1 MKRIAAFV
9 LLLALAASALFS
21 CGKNEPAETTAET
34 TAATTA
40 SDDFALVS
48 TADPAFDYF
57 RADLSAYLSVSR
69 EDYASLTVS
78 LDVTDKEVED
88 YLNDRILPSYRTP
101 NLITDQAVKDGDTVY
116 IRYTGYIDGVAF
128 EGGSNASDDRA
139 YGLEIGSNSFIDTF
153 ETQLIGVIP
162 NQTSWESPKVVNVTF
177 PADYKNAD
185 LAGKAAR
192 FEVVIEGIFDG
203 TYTVPEMT
211 EEFARNINNF
221 TPETDDPV
229 SEFKLALKD
238 WLRESKAASLESHK
252 FSCLIDKLLA
262 TVSFTD
268 RLPAGEPDRIEEL
281 MNNAVL
287 SYYQQANFYYYMQY
301 GIVYYDSMD
310 SAARDYYG
318 LRFDADWEAYQT
330 TAAEKVVKQMLILNA
345 IAQIEGITVSEEEAK
360 DWVRDEVEAEKES
373 QQKEDATPE
382 SVLAEHS
389 LEEIYAE
396 IAARKVQEYLMGKV
410 TFDYTG
416 LPID

>member
-1 MKRIAAFV
+1 MKRIVALV
-9 LLLALAASALFS
+9 LLLALSLSVFTA
-21 CGKNEPAETTAET
+21 CGKKKKANFDLE
-34 TAATTA
+34 
-40 SDDFALVS
+40 S
-48 TADPAFDYF
+48 TADAAFDYYH
-57 RADLSAYLSVSR
+57 ADLSAYLSISR

-101 NLITDQAVKDGDTVY
+101 NLITDVAVKDGDTVY

-238 WLRESKAASLESHK
+238 WLRESKAASLESRK
-252 FSCLIDKLLA
+252 FSCLMDKLIA
-262 TVSFTD
+262 TVSFTGKFPEGEIK
-268 RLPAGEPDRIEEL
+268 RLESV
-281 MNNAVL
+281 MNDTVMG
-287 SYYQQANFYYYMQY
+287 YYQQANFYYYMQY

-318 LRFDADWEAYQT
+318 LRFDADWETYQT
-330 TAAEKVVKQMLILNA
+330 VASAKVVKQMLILNA

>member
-1 MKRIAAFV
+1 MKRIVALV
-9 LLLALAASALFS
+9 LLLALSLSVFTS
-21 CGKNEPAETTAET
+21 CGKKKLKFDLE
-34 TAATTA
+34 
-40 SDDFALVS
+40 S
-48 TADPAFDYF
+48 TADAAFDYYH
-57 RADLSAYLSVSR
+57 ADLSAYLSISR

-162 NQTSWESPKVVNVTF
+162 NQTSWESPKIVNVTF

-192 FEVVIEGIFDG
+192 FEVVVEGIFDG

-238 WLRESKAASLESHK
+238 WLRESKAASLESRK
-252 FSCLIDKLLA
+252 FSCLMDKLLA
-262 TVSFTD
+262 TVSFTGKFPEGEIK
-268 RLPAGEPDRIEEL
+268 RLESV
-281 MNNAVL
+281 MNDTVMG
-287 SYYQQANFYYYMQY
+287 YYQQANFYYYMQY

-318 LRFDADWEAYQT
+318 LRFDADWETYQT
-330 TAAEKVVKQMLILNA
+330 VASAKVVKQMLILNA

-360 DWVRDEVEAEKES
+360 DWVRDEVETENES
-373 QQKEDATPE
+373 QQNEDATPE

>member
-1 MKRIAAFV
+1 MKRIVALV
-9 LLLALAASALFS
+9 LLLALSLSVFTA
-21 CGKNEPAETTAET
+21 CGKKKKANFDLE
-34 TAATTA
+34 
-40 SDDFALVS
+40 S
-48 TADPAFDYF
+48 TADAAFDYYH
-57 RADLSAYLSVSR
+57 ADLSAYLSISR

-78 LDVTDKEVED
+78 LDVTDTEVDE
-88 YLNDRILPSYRTP
+88 YLNDHLLPSYRTP
-101 NLITDQAVKDGDTVY
+101 NLYTDQAVQNGDTVY

-128 EGGSNASDDRA
+128 EGGSNADDDRA

-185 LAGKAAR
+185 LAGKAAK
-192 FEVVIEGIFDG
+192 FDVVIEGIFDG
-203 TYTVPEMT
+203 TYTVPELT
-211 EEFARNINNF
+211 PEFARNINNF

-238 WLRESKAASLESHK
+238 WMRENKAASLESRK
-252 FSCLIDKLLA
+252 FSCLMDKLLA
-262 TVSFTD
+262 TVSFTGKFPEGEIK
-268 RLPAGEPDRIEEL
+268 RLESV
-281 MNNAVL
+281 MNDTVL

-318 LRFDADWEAYQT
+318 LRFDADWETYQT
-330 TAAEKVVKQMLILNA
+330 VASAKVVKQMLILNM
-345 IAQIEGITVSEEEAK
+345 IARLEGFTISEDEIK
-360 DWVRDEVEAEKES
+360 DWVLEEVEAANKS
-373 QQKEDATPE
+373 QQSEDATPE

-396 IAARKVQEYLMGKV
+396 IAAQKAQEFLMGKV
-410 TFDYTG
+410 TFDTTG

>member
-1 MKRIAAFV
+1 MKRIVALV
-9 LLLALAASALFS
+9 LLLALSLSVFTA
-21 CGKNEPAETTAET
+21 CGKKKKANFDLE
-34 TAATTA
+34 
-40 SDDFALVS
+40 S
-48 TADPAFDYF
+48 TADAAFDYYH
-57 RADLSAYLSVSR
+57 ADLSAYLSISR

-78 LDVTDKEVED
+78 LDVTDAEVDE
-88 YLNDRILPSYRTP
+88 YLNDHLLPSYRTP
-101 NLITDQAVKDGDTVY
+101 NLYTDQAVQNGDTVY

-128 EGGSNASDDRA
+128 EGGSNADDDRA

-185 LAGKAAR
+185 LAGKAAK
-192 FEVVIEGIFDG
+192 FDVVIEGIFDG
-203 TYTVPEMT
+203 TYTVPELT
-211 EEFARNINNF
+211 PEFARNINNF

-238 WLRESKAASLESHK
+238 WMREGKAASLESRK
-252 FSCLIDKLLA
+252 FSCLMDKLLA
-262 TVSFTD
+262 TVSFTGKFPEGEIK
-268 RLPAGEPDRIEEL
+268 RLESV
-281 MNNAVL
+281 MNDTVL

-318 LRFDADWEAYQT
+318 LRYDADWETYQT
-330 TAAEKVVKQMLILNA
+330 VASAKIVKQMLILNM
-345 IAQIEGITVSEEEAK
+345 IARLEGFTISEDEIK
-360 DWVRDEVEAEKES
+360 DWVLEEVEAANKS
-373 QQKEDATPE
+373 QQSEDATPE

-396 IAARKVQEYLMGKV
+396 IAAQKAQEFLMGKV
-410 TFDYTG
+410 TFDATG

>member
-1 MKRIAAFV
+1 MKRIVALV
-9 LLLALAASALFS
+9 LLLALSLSVFTA
-21 CGKNEPAETTAET
+21 CGKKKKANFDLE
-34 TAATTA
+34 
-40 SDDFALVS
+40 S
-48 TADPAFDYF
+48 TADAAFDYYH
-57 RADLSAYLSVSR
+57 ADLSAYLSISR

-78 LDVTDKEVED
+78 LDVTDAEVDE
-88 YLNDRILPSYRTP
+88 YLNDHLLPSYRTP
-101 NLITDQAVKDGDTVY
+101 NLYTDQAVQNGDTVY

-128 EGGSNASDDRA
+128 EGGSNADDDRA

-162 NQTSWESPKVVNVTF
+162 NQTSWENPKIVDVTF

-185 LAGKAAR
+185 LAGKAAK
-192 FEVVIEGIFDG
+192 FDVVIEGIFDG
-203 TYTVPEMT
+203 TYTVPELT
-211 EEFARNINNF
+211 PEFARNINNF

-238 WLRESKAASLESHK
+238 WMREGKAASLESRK
-252 FSCLIDKLLA
+252 FSCLMDKLFEV
-262 TVSFTD
+262 VSFTGKFPEGEIK
-268 RLPAGEPDRIEEL
+268 RLESV
-281 MNNAVL
+281 MNDTVL

-318 LRFDADWEAYQT
+318 LRYDADWETYQT
-330 TAAEKVVKQMLILNA
+330 VASAKIVKQMLILNM
-345 IAQIEGITVSEEEAK
+345 IARLEGFTISEDEVK
-360 DWVRDEVEAEKES
+360 DWVLEEVEAANKS
-373 QQKEDATPE
+373 QQSEDATPE

-396 IAARKVQEYLMGKV
+396 IAAQKAQEFLMGKV
-410 TFDYTG
+410 TFDTTG

>member
-1 MKRIAAFV
+1 MKRIVALV
-9 LLLALAASALFS
+9 LLLALSLSVFTA
-21 CGKNEPAETTAET
+21 CGKKKKANFDLE
-34 TAATTA
+34 
-40 SDDFALVS
+40 S
-48 TADPAFDYF
+48 TADAAFDYYH
-57 RADLSAYLSVSR
+57 ADLSAYLSISR

-162 NQTSWESPKVVNVTF
+162 NQTSWESPKIVDVTF
-177 PADYKNAD
+177 PDSYGNAD

-192 FEVVIEGIFDG
+192 FEVVVEGIFDG

-229 SEFKLALKD
+229 SEFRLVLKD
-238 WLRESKAASLESHK
+238 WLRESKAASLESRK

-281 MNNAVL
+281 MNNTVL

-318 LRFDADWEAYQT
+318 LRFDADWETYQT
-330 TAAEKVVKQMLILNA
+330 VASAKVVKQMLILNA

-373 QQKEDATPE
+373 KQNEDATPE

>member
-1 MKRIAAFV
+1 MKRIVALV
-9 LLLALAASALFS
+9 LLLALSLSVFTA
-21 CGKNEPAETTAET
+21 CGKKKKANFDLE
-34 TAATTA
+34 
-40 SDDFALVS
+40 S
-48 TADPAFDYF
+48 TADAAFDYYH
-57 RADLSAYLSVSR
+57 ADLSAYLSISR

-101 NLITDQAVKDGDTVY
+101 NLITDVAVKDGDTVY

-238 WLRESKAASLESHK
+238 WLREGKAASLESRK
-252 FSCLIDKLLA
+252 FSCLMDKLIA
-262 TVSFTD
+262 TVSFTGKFPEGEIK
-268 RLPAGEPDRIEEL
+268 RLESV
-281 MNNAVL
+281 MNDTVM

-318 LRFDADWEAYQT
+318 LRFDADWETYQT
-330 TAAEKVVKQMLILNA
+330 VASAKVVKQMLILNA

-360 DWVRDEVEAEKES
+360 DWVRDEVEA
-373 QQKEDATPE
+373 
-382 SVLAEHS
+382 
-389 LEEIYAE
+389 
-396 IAARKVQEYLMGKV
+396 
-410 TFDYTG
+410 
-416 LPID
+416 

>member
-1 MKRIAAFV
+1 MKRIVALV
-9 LLLALAASALFS
+9 LLLALSLSVFTA
-21 CGKNEPAETTAET
+21 CGKKKKANFDLE
-34 TAATTA
+34 
-40 SDDFALVS
+40 S
-48 TADPAFDYF
+48 TADAAFDYYH
-57 RADLSAYLSVSR
+57 ADLSAYLSISR

-78 LDVTDKEVED
+78 LDVTDAEVDE
-88 YLNDRILPSYRTP
+88 YLNDHLLPSYRTP
-101 NLITDQAVKDGDTVY
+101 NLYTDQAVQNGDTVY

-128 EGGSNASDDRA
+128 EGGSNADDDRA

-185 LAGKAAR
+185 LAGKAAK
-192 FEVVIEGIFDG
+192 FDVVIEGIFDG
-203 TYTVPEMT
+203 TYTVPELT
-211 EEFARNINNF
+211 PEFARNINNF

-238 WLRESKAASLESHK
+238 WMREGKAASLESRK
-252 FSCLIDKLLA
+252 FSCLMDKLIA
-262 TVSFTD
+262 TVSFTGKFPEGEIK
-268 RLPAGEPDRIEEL
+268 RLESV
-281 MNNAVL
+281 MNDTVL

-318 LRFDADWEAYQT
+318 LRYDADWETYQT
-330 TAAEKVVKQMLILNA
+330 VASAKIVKQMLILNM
-345 IAQIEGITVSEEEAK
+345 IARLEGFTISEDEIK
-360 DWVRDEVEAEKES
+360 DWVLEEVEAANKS
-373 QQKEDATPE
+373 QQSEDATPE

-396 IAARKVQEYLMGKV
+396 IAAQKAQEFLMGKV
-410 TFDYTG
+410 TFDTTG

>member
-1 MKRIAAFV
+1 MKRIVALV
-9 LLLALAASALFS
+9 LLLALSLSVFTA
-21 CGKNEPAETTAET
+21 CGKKKKANFDLE
-34 TAATTA
+34 
-40 SDDFALVS
+40 S
-48 TADPAFDYF
+48 TADAAFDYYH
-57 RADLSAYLSVSR
+57 ADLSAYLSISR

-88 YLNDRILPSYRTP
+88 YLNDHILPSYRTP
-101 NLITDQAVKDGDTVY
+101 NLITDVAVKDGDTVY

-139 YGLEIGSNSFIDTF
+139 YGLKIGSNSFIDTF

-177 PADYKNAD
+177 PADYKNTD

-229 SEFKLALKD
+229 AEVKLALKD
-238 WLRESKAASLESHK
+238 WLRESKTASLESRK
-252 FSCLIDKLLA
+252 FSCLMDKLIA
-262 TVSFTD
+262 TVSFTGKFPEGEIK
-268 RLPAGEPDRIEEL
+268 RLESV
-281 MNNAVL
+281 MNDTVM

-318 LRFDADWEAYQT
+318 LRFDADWETHQT
-330 TAAEKVVKQMLILNA
+330 VASAKVVKQMLILNA

-416 LPID
+416 LPVD

>member
-1 MKRIAAFV
+1 MKRIVALV
-9 LLLALAASALFS
+9 LLLVLSLSVFTS
-21 CGKNEPAETTAET
+21 CGKKKLKFDLE
-34 TAATTA
+34 
-40 SDDFALVS
+40 S
-48 TADPAFDYF
+48 TADAAFDYYH
-57 RADLSAYLSVSR
+57 ADLSAYLSISR

-101 NLITDQAVKDGDTVY
+101 NLITDVAVKDGDTVY

-162 NQTSWESPKVVNVTF
+162 NQTSWENPKIVDVTF

-238 WLRESKAASLESHK
+238 WLRESKAASLESRK
-252 FSCLIDKLLA
+252 FSCLMDKLIA
-262 TVSFTD
+262 TVSFTGKFPEGEIK
-268 RLPAGEPDRIEEL
+268 RLESV
-281 MNNAVL
+281 MNDTVMG
-287 SYYQQANFYYYMQY
+287 YYQQANFYYYMQY

-318 LRFDADWEAYQT
+318 LRFDADWETYQT
-330 TAAEKVVKQMLILNA
+330 VASAKVVKQMLILNA

-373 QQKEDATPE
+373 QQNEDATPE

>member
-1 MKRIAAFV
+1 MKRIVALV
-9 LLLALAASALFS
+9 LLLALSLSVFTA
-21 CGKNEPAETTAET
+21 CGKKKKANFDLE
-34 TAATTA
+34 
-40 SDDFALVS
+40 S
-48 TADPAFDYF
+48 TADAAFDYYH
-57 RADLSAYLSVSR
+57 ADLSAYLSISR

-78 LDVTDKEVED
+78 LDVTDAEVDE
-88 YLNDRILPSYRTP
+88 YLNDHLLPSYRTP
-101 NLITDQAVKDGDTVY
+101 NLYTDQAVQNGDTVY

-128 EGGSNASDDRA
+128 EGGSNADDDRA

-185 LAGKAAR
+185 LAGKAAK
-192 FEVVIEGIFDG
+192 FDVVIEGIFDG
-203 TYTVPEMT
+203 TYTVPELT
-211 EEFARNINNF
+211 PEFARNINNF

-238 WLRESKAASLESHK
+238 WMREGKAASLESRK
-252 FSCLIDKLLA
+252 FSCLMDKLIA
-262 TVSFTD
+262 TVSFTGKFPEGEIK
-268 RLPAGEPDRIEEL
+268 RLESV
-281 MNNAVL
+281 MNDTVL

-318 LRFDADWEAYQT
+318 LRYDADWETYQT
-330 TAAEKVVKQMLILNA
+330 VASAKIVKQMLILNM
-345 IAQIEGITVSEEEAK
+345 IARLEGFTISEDEVK
-360 DWVRDEVEAEKES
+360 DWVLEEVEAANKS
-373 QQKEDATPE
+373 QQSEDATPE

-396 IAARKVQEYLMGKV
+396 IAAQKAQEFLMGKV
-410 TFDYTG
+410 TFDTTG

>member
-1 MKRIAAFV
+1 MKRIVALV
-9 LLLALAASALFS
+9 LLLVLSLSVFTS
-21 CGKNEPAETTAET
+21 CGKKKLKFDLE
-34 TAATTA
+34 
-40 SDDFALVS
+40 S
-48 TADPAFDYF
+48 TADAAFDYYH
-57 RADLSAYLSVSR
+57 ADLSAYLSISR

-162 NQTSWESPKVVNVTF
+162 NQTSWESPKIVNVTF

-238 WLRESKAASLESHK
+238 WLRESKAASLESRK
-252 FSCLIDKLLA
+252 FSCLMDKLLA
-262 TVSFTD
+262 TVSFTGKFPEGEIK
-268 RLPAGEPDRIEEL
+268 RLESV
-281 MNNAVL
+281 MNDTVM

-318 LRFDADWEAYQT
+318 LRFDADWETYQT
-330 TAAEKVVKQMLILNA
+330 VASAKVVKQMLILNA

-360 DWVRDEVEAEKES
+360 DWVRDEVEAAKES
-373 QQKEDATPE
+373 KQNEDATPE

>member
-1 MKRIAAFV
+1 MKRIVALV
-9 LLLALAASALFS
+9 LLLALSLSVFTA
-21 CGKNEPAETTAET
+21 CGKKKKANFDLE
-34 TAATTA
+34 
-40 SDDFALVS
+40 S
-48 TADPAFDYF
+48 TADAAFDYYH
-57 RADLSAYLSVSR
+57 ADLSAYLSISR

-78 LDVTDKEVED
+78 LDVTDAEVDE
-88 YLNDRILPSYRTP
+88 YLNDHLLPSYRTP
-101 NLITDQAVKDGDTVY
+101 NLYTDQAVQNGDTVY

-128 EGGSNASDDRA
+128 EGGSNADDDRA

-162 NQTSWESPKVVNVTF
+162 SQTSWENPKIVDVTF

-185 LAGKAAR
+185 LAGKAAK
-192 FEVVIEGIFDG
+192 FDVVIEGIFDG
-203 TYTVPEMT
+203 TYTVPELT
-211 EEFARNINNF
+211 PEFARNINNF

-238 WLRESKAASLESHK
+238 WMREGKAASLESRK
-252 FSCLIDKLLA
+252 FSCLMDKLLA
-262 TVSFTD
+262 TVSFTGKFPEGEIK
-268 RLPAGEPDRIEEL
+268 RLESV
-281 MNNAVL
+281 MNDTVL

-318 LRFDADWEAYQT
+318 LRYDADWETYQT
-330 TAAEKVVKQMLILNA
+330 VASAKVVKQMLILNM
-345 IAQIEGITVSEEEAK
+345 IARLEGFTISEDEIK
-360 DWVRDEVEAEKES
+360 DWVLEEVEAANKS
-373 QQKEDATPE
+373 QQSEDATPE

-396 IAARKVQEYLMGKV
+396 IAAQKAQEFLMGKV
-410 TFDYTG
+410 TFDTTG

>member
-1 MKRIAAFV
+1 MKRIVALV
-9 LLLALAASALFS
+9 LLLALSLSVFTA
-21 CGKNEPAETTAET
+21 CGKKKKANFDLE
-34 TAATTA
+34 
-40 SDDFALVS
+40 S
-48 TADPAFDYF
+48 TADAAFDYYH
-57 RADLSAYLSVSR
+57 ADLSAYLSISR

-78 LDVTDKEVED
+78 LDVTDAEVDE
-88 YLNDRILPSYRTP
+88 YLNDHLLPSYRTP
-101 NLITDQAVKDGDTVY
+101 NLYTDQAVQNGDTVY

-185 LAGKAAR
+185 LAGKAAK
-192 FEVVIEGIFDG
+192 FDVVIEGIFDG
-203 TYTVPEMT
+203 TYTVPELT
-211 EEFARNINNF
+211 PEFARNINNF

-238 WLRESKAASLESHK
+238 WMREGKAASLESRK
-252 FSCLIDKLLA
+252 FSCLMDKLIA
-262 TVSFTD
+262 TVSFTGKFPEGEIK
-268 RLPAGEPDRIEEL
+268 RLESV
-281 MNNAVL
+281 MNDTVL

-301 GIVYYDSMD
+301 GIVYYDSAD

-318 LRFDADWEAYQT
+318 LRYDADWETYQT
-330 TAAEKVVKQMLILNA
+330 VASAKIVKQMLILNM
-345 IAQIEGITVSEEEAK
+345 IARLEGFTISEDEIK
-360 DWVRDEVEAEKES
+360 DWVLEEVEAANKS
-373 QQKEDATPE
+373 QQSEDATPE

-396 IAARKVQEYLMGKV
+396 IAAQKAREFLMGKV
-410 TFDYTG
+410 TFDTTG

>member
-1 MKRIAAFV
+1 MKRIVALV
-9 LLLALAASALFS
+9 LLLTLSLSVFTS
-21 CGKNEPAETTAET
+21 CGKKKLKFDLE
-34 TAATTA
+34 
-40 SDDFALVS
+40 S
-48 TADPAFDYF
+48 TADAAFDYYH
-57 RADLSAYLSVSR
+57 ADLSAYLSISR

-185 LAGKAAR
+185 LAGKAAK
-192 FEVVIEGIFDG
+192 FDVVIEGIFDG
-203 TYTVPEMT
+203 TYTVPELT
-211 EEFARNINNF
+211 PEFARNINNF

-238 WLRESKAASLESHK
+238 WMREGKAASLESRK
-252 FSCLIDKLLA
+252 FSCLMDKLIA
-262 TVSFTD
+262 TVSFTGKFPEGEIK
-268 RLPAGEPDRIEEL
+268 RLESV
-281 MNNAVL
+281 MNDTVL

-318 LRFDADWEAYQT
+318 LRFDADWETYQT
-330 TAAEKVVKQMLILNA
+330 VASAKVVKQMLILNA

-373 QQKEDATPE
+373 KQNEDATPE